1 MKFINIDDLIDDAF
15 AKVDNW
21 NNFFGR
27 AHLDE
32 ATSSKLQSLEAAERT
47 NQILVKRA
55 EAERLERERL
65 MQLKRD
71 QIERDLKAKAKR
83 EALEAIEQHNLLLL
97 DGLCTLSNDIVK
109 GVIDAVT
116 EDIGEVVQ
124 VNYLIITD
132 IKAMLTS
139 IIAGKSYK
147 LNTTT
152 MWWLRQ
158 VVKGSEA
165 VADPTLAT
173 TIDVLSEIIE
183 VFNESGFKLSLI

>member
-1 MKFINIDDLIDDAF
+1 MKFINIDDLIDNAF

-21 NNFFGR
+21 NNFFDR

-32 ATSSKLQSLEAAERT
+32 ATSSKLQSLEVAERT

-55 EAERLERERL
+55 EAERLARERL

-71 QIERDLKAKAKR
+71 QIERDLKAKAKF
-83 EALEAIEQHNLLLL
+83 EALELIGRHNLALL
-97 DGLCTLSNDIVK
+97 DELCALSNDIVK

-124 VNYLIITD
+124 VSYLIITD

-139 IIAGKSYK
+139 FLAGNSYT
-147 LNTTT
+147 LNATT

-158 VVKGSEA
+158 VAKGSED
-165 VADPTLAT
+165 VVDPKLAT

-183 VFNESGFKLSLI
+183 AFNESGFKLSLT

>member
-124 VNYLIITD
+124 VSYLIITD

-165 VADPTLAT
+165 VADPKLAT